1 MLLICHSIHERLKI
15 RNKNK
20 ELSYLLYWDANNLYG
35 WAMSKKLLVNNFES
49 IEDTSQFNIDFINN
63 YNEEKDQE

>member
-20 ELSYLLYWDANNLYG
+20 ELSSLLYWDANNLYG